1 MERNPEGVEKVLL
14 RHFDM
19 KPIIASISAFLV
31 GVLLVAGC
39 SRGGPEAPTT
49 EKKAPEGGEEEAG
62 PQVMRDA
69 KGNVLINMSDEAQ
82 GDLGILVKKPEV
94 AQITPEVKGYGRVL
108 DPAPLVAL
116 MNELATARAAYI
128 ASSNELARLQTLS
141 GQGNA
146 SERALQAAQAAAQ
159 RDQLAV
165 QSARDRLTLAWGR
178 SIADENQLPELVQ
191 ALTALRTI
199 LIRLD
204 LPMGELPT
212 GQSVGARLLT
222 LSERS
227 VDAEVLGPATSVDP
241 QTQGRGYLLLLK
253 DNSAQLAPGEAVT
266 GFLKLAGEP
275 IKGVVLPRE
284 AVVRTEGTGWVYVHT
299 GGGEAFTRVKIPLDH
314 PTEAGWLVT
323 EGAGPNDYV
332 VVTGA
337 QQLLSLEQKGQG
349 GE

>member
-1 MERNPEGVEKVLL
+1 
-14 RHFDM
+14 M
-19 KPIIASISAFLV
+19 KAIIASAFLV
-31 GVLLVAGC
+31 GVLCVAGC
-39 SRGGPEAPTT
+39 SRVGPVAPAADL
-49 EKKAPEGGEEEAG
+49 KAPEGGEEEAG
-62 PQVMRDA
+62 PQVARDA
-69 KGNVLINMSDEAQ
+69 KGNAVITMSDDAQ
-82 GDLGILVKKPEV
+82 GELGILVKKPEV
-94 AQITPEVKGYGRVL
+94 AQINPEVKGYGRVL

-116 MNELATARAAYI
+116 INEFAAARAACV
-128 ASSNELARLQTLS
+128 ASSNELARLQTQS

-159 RDQLAV
+159 RDKLTLQSANDRLALSWGRAIAGQNDLGPVV
-165 QSARDRLTLAWGR
+165 QS
-178 SIADENQLPELVQ
+178 
-191 ALTALRTI
+191 LTALQA
-199 LIRLD
+199 LLVRLD
-204 LPMGELPT
+204 LPMGEPLN
-212 GQSVGARLLT
+212 GQPVGARLLT

-266 GFLKLAGEP
+266 GFLKLSGEP
-275 IKGVVLPRE
+275 IKGVVIPRE
-284 AVVRTEGTGWVYVHT
+284 AVVRTEGVGWVYVHT
-299 GGGEAFTRVKIPLDH
+299 RGGEAFTRVKIPLEH

-323 EGAGPNDYV
+323 EGVSPNDYV